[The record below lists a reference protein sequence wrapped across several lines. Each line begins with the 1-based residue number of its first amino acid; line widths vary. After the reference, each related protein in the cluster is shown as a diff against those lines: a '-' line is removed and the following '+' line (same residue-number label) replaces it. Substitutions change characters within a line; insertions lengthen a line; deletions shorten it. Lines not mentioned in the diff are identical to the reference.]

1 MALRQQSFEAVAN
14 STHPVDVF
22 VEVLF
27 KTLSAAQQAT
37 GTTETGINS
46 CEWVALIQTTK
57 KIPLDL

>member
-1 MALRQQSFEAVAN
+1 MALRQQSFEAAAN

-37 GTTETGINS
+37 RATEMGVNS
-46 CEWVALIQTTK
+46 CKWMAPSEMGA
-57 KIPLDL
+57 KIPPDL